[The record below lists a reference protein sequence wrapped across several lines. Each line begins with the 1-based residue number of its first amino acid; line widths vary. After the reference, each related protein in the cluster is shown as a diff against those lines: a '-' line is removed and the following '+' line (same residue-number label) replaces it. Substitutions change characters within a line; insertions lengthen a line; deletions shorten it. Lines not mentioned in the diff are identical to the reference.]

1 MPGKRFCVGRGVLVR
16 GHNVPLLAVSLNLG
30 IMRTLKL
37 VCVYTTSSRFC
48 GIDCCSRGS
57 RHVEFLSE
65 EWSEHSRFHC
75 HAGKASRSC
84 SPSRERARQDSMR
97 PAQPSWLCCS
107 CSWAPCSATI
117 SRTRLRGG
125 RRTFMGLLPWDLGPP
140 EEDHNLQGAF
150 THCGSLRV
158 RAGFNSL
165 QVHGLH
171 GASP

>member
-16 GHNVPLLAVSLNLG
+16 GHNVPLLAVSLNFG

-65 EWSEHSRFHC
+65 EWSEGDSRFHC

-97 PAQPSWLCCS
+97 PAQPSWLCSS

-117 SRTRLRGG
+117 SRTRLWGG
-125 RRTFMGLLPWDLGPP
+125 GGTAGGGSQLARSL
-140 EEDHNLQGAF
+140 H
-150 THCGSLRV
+150 SLRFFESAC
-158 RAGFNSL
+158 RFQLSTSSWF
-165 QVHGLH
+165 